1 MAVSRYVV
9 PVLNVAVTVLVVV
22 SVPLQE
28 LPLHDIL
35 PVPTKLPRV
44 EPPVGVAVQLTAV
57 LDE

>member
-1 MAVSRYVV
+1 M
-9 PVLNVAVTVLVVV
+9 LNVAVTVLVVV